1 MAKFSVGDLVLISN
15 RIGHDVGYAG
25 QIGVVMYIYN
35 YQGNP
40 HDGLSDYSVVAYD
53 TRAKR
58 YWACG
63 FEEKDLSYQGK
74 LVDFLYAYN
83 YWANS
88 NYNHCSQFFIQT
100 KEEKEKVEKQLEE
113 KKEPRNISQVLP
125 LMPLTS
131 VSPYYDKT
139 LILWDKVNEII
150 RSINDGN

>member
-1 MAKFSVGDLVLISN
+1 MAKFSIGDLVLISD

-35 YQGNP
+35 YQGNH
-40 HDGLSDYSVVAYD
+40 HDGLSDYTVLAYD
-53 TRAKR
+53 NRANR

-74 LVDFLYAYN
+74 LADFLYAYN

-100 KEEKEKVEKQLEE
+100 KEDYNKYREYLDYC
-113 KKEPRNISQVLP
+113 KKKLS
-125 LMPLTS
+125 
-131 VSPYYDKT
+131 
-139 LILWDKVNEII
+139 
-150 RSINDGN
+150 

>member
-35 YQGNP
+35 YQGNH
-40 HDGLSDYSVVAYD
+40 HDGLSDYTVLAYD
-53 TRAKR
+53 NRANR

-74 LVDFLYAYN
+74 LLDFIYAYN
-83 YWANS
+83 HQANS

-113 KKEPRNISQVLP
+113 KKESKNIFKVSP

-139 LILWDKVNEII
+139 LILWEKVNEII
-150 RSINDGN
+150 RNMNDDK